1 MLPIDSGTNAE
12 HRFPWRLATTAYTA
26 SYGLSFFFLSAFFW
40 DDWATKTISAQAERQ
55 YWKELGFP
63 PPISFILIEVLQ
75 RNPIYFHL
83 ATFFIF
89 FACGWLLFQILK
101 KVYFVSASDQRL
113 ITILF
118 LILPINSARV
128 AMQMFGYTYCL
139 FFFYAGWYFLVTKR
153 GRAAKFIAVV
163 LFLLSFNTLS
173 LITFLTVPAFHYLML
188 HTSNFTKFKFRGC
201 IGPILLLLIAPSYWF
216 FVKNVYPPSA
226 LHRAYYSP
234 TISGIIRGLL
244 IMLVTILLLGWTIW
258 RFRKSRDTRQLMF
271 ALGLVLI
278 ALGAFPY
285 ITSGRLVDVSEWML
299 NFVPRAS
306 DWESRNQLLLGI
318 GAALLITGLVGP
330 IDSKFKKNAIT
341 VVIGSCVFLN
351 FTFMQGYMLDAK
363 KQEEVIHLLSNSDI
377 VREGDV
383 IMINDLAV
391 RYNARGRLIRTYEW
405 NGMLNKAFGDT
416 KYRSAYYEYID
427 CNNSEV
433 PVPDVL
439 VTIDASNGRFKS
451 LLTNN
456 IGINMTATKIS
467 PCTPQQ

>member
-1 MLPIDSGTNAE
+1 MLLIDSGTNAE
-12 HRFPWRLATTAYTA
+12 HRFPWRLATMVYTA
-26 SYGLSFFFLSAFFW
+26 SYGLGLFFLSAFFW
-40 DDWATKTISAQAERQ
+40 DDWAIKTISAQAERQ

-63 PPISFILIEVLQ
+63 PPISFILIEVFQ

-101 KVYFVSASDQRL
+101 KVHFVSASDQRL

-153 GRAAKFIAVV
+153 GWATKFIAVV
-163 LFLLSFNTLS
+163 LFLLSFNTLAF
-173 LITFLTVPAFHYLML
+173 ITFVTVPAFHYLML
-188 HTSNFTKFKFRGC
+188 NTSNFTKFKFRGC
-201 IGPILLLLIAPSYWF
+201 IGPILLLLMAPTYWF
-216 FVKNVYPPSA
+216 FIKNVYPPSA
-226 LHRAYYSP
+226 LHLSYYSP
-234 TISGIIRGLL
+234 KISGTIRGLL
-244 IMLVTILLLGWTIW
+244 IMLVSTSLLGWAIW
-258 RFRKSRDTRQLMF
+258 RFRESRDTRPILITLGS
-271 ALGLVLI
+271 ALI
-278 ALGAFPY
+278 TLGAFPY

-318 GAALLITGLVGP
+318 GSALLITGLVGP
-330 IDSKFKKNAIT
+330 IDSKFKKRAVT
-341 VVIGSCVFLN
+341 VLFGSCVFLN

-377 VREGDV
+377 VREGHV

-391 RYNARGRLIRTYEW
+391 RYNARGRLLRTYEW
-405 NGMLNKAFGDT
+405 DGMLNRAFGET
-416 KYRSAYYEYID
+416 NYKSAYYEYID
-427 CNNSEV
+427 CSNSEI

-439 VTIDASNGRFKS
+439 VTIDSSNGRFKS
-451 LLTNN
+451 LLTNHV
-456 IGINMTATKIS
+456 GINIIATKIS
-467 PCTPQQ
+467 PCALQQ